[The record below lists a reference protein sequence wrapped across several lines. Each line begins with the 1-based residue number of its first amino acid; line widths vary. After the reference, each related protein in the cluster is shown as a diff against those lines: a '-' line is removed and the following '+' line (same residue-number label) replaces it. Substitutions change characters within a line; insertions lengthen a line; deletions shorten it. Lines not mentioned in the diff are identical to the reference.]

1 MTIRPIHDILKYIE
15 LEVFVVMLDLI
26 NERFNYLVV
35 KSLHHRVKGKGAYW
49 LCQCDCGNETIV
61 IGQSLRNNHTQS
73 CGCLGRFRAM
83 QNIENSRGCRF
94 ENLDGFTSGKL
105 SVTPIF
111 EKRGRNYYWLCKCE
125 CGNEAWVSAKHL
137 KDKSTQSCGCLAKEV
152 SSMTHK
158 THGMSKTRFYKIWS
172 GLFDRCYRKSHV
184 NYKNYGGRGIKIC
197 DRWHKFENFK
207 EDMYE
212 SYLKHCDTYTEYQT
226 TIDRI
231 DNNGN
236 YEPSNCRWATRSEQQ
251 KNRRKYR
258 GNQLD
263 CE

>member
-1 MTIRPIHDILKYIE
+1 
-15 LEVFVVMLDLI
+15 
-26 NERFNYLVV
+26 
-35 KSLHHRVKGKGAYW
+35 
-49 LCQCDCGNETIV
+49 
-61 IGQSLRNNHTQS
+61 
-73 CGCLGRFRAM
+73 M

-105 SVTPIF
+105 RATPIF

-236 YEPSNCRWATRSEQQ
+236 YEPNNCRIIPIGQQ
-251 KNRRKYR
+251 KRNTSKSLIITYNNDTDCLINLCEKYKKDYNLVYQRIHNGWEVKKAFECPKQIQR
-258 GNQLD
+258 GKK
-263 CE
+263 